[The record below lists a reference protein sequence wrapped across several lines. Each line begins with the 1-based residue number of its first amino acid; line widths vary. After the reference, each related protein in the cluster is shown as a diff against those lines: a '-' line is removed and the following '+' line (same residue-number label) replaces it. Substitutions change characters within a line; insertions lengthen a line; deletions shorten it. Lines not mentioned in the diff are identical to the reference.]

1 MRNKIEKSK
10 SIVRSHNLALLVSII
25 CIAVSFLG
33 STVGGSV
40 LFNWKDESGQPLPF
54 QSQEEVEDFL
64 RTAEIVKV
72 EGIKEGT
79 TKPRRVILE
88 RDGVRM
94 KACFRD
100 VHVYKKMER
109 LESGAI
115 KYDFRDEAV
124 YEIAAYEFGKLLGL
138 KNIPPTV
145 LREVKG
151 KKGTLQAWVEGCMM
165 EKDRQKKN
173 IQPPRTWNWVMQN
186 QIMQLFDQLIWNDDR
201 NLGNVLIDSD
211 WKLWLIDH
219 TRSFRTYKQLQ
230 GEESIKFCEKNVW
243 VRLKNLDRN
252 VVEEE
257 LAPYLN
263 SGQIKS
269 LMKRQELLVE
279 YIQGIID
286 ERGEKKVLFSYPAA
300 VEKAPVDAQA
310 SLSISLQADPSED
323 CFPASSLQISELRE
337 DFSRVCRNCEL
348 VSRDDTSAEFTVIVA
363 DPGFNWNVLILGRDG
378 ALLEEFEWTGSLTT
392 GLKKAVRVLHEQQD
406 ENRGSEGV
414 TLASAF

>member
-1 MRNKIEKSK
+1 MKNKIEKRTTA
-10 SIVRSHNLALLVSII
+10 VESHNLVTLAIMV
-25 CIAVSFLG
+25 CAVISCLG
-33 STVGGSV
+33 SAFGGSV
-40 LFNWKDESGQPLPF
+40 LFEWKDDSGQPLPF
-54 QSQEEVEDFL
+54 QSQEEVEHFL
-64 RTAEIVKV
+64 RTAEIVKI

-88 RDGVRM
+88 RNGVRM

-230 GEESIKFCEKNVW
+230 GEESIKFCEKNLW
-243 VRLKNLDRN
+243 VRLKSLDQN
-252 VVEEE
+252 VVEEQ

-263 SGQIKS
+263 SSQINS
-269 LMKRQELLVE
+269 LMKRQEMLVE
-279 YIQGIID
+279 YLQKIID

-300 VEKAPVDAQA
+300 VEKAPIEVQT
-310 SLSISLQADPSED
+310 SLSISLQARPSED
-323 CFPASSLQISELRE
+323 CFPVSSLQISELRE
-337 DFSRVCRNCEL
+337 DFSRVCRTCKL
-348 VSRDDTSAEFTVIVA
+348 VASDDVSADFTVIVG
-363 DPGFNWNVLILGRDG
+363 DPGFSWNVLVLGRDG
-378 ALLEEFEWTGSLTT
+378 ALLEEIEWSGSLTI
-392 GLKKAVRVLHEQQD
+392 GLKKAVRVLHEQQE
-406 ENRGSEGV
+406 ENPGSEGV
-414 TLASAF
+414 KRASTL

>member
-1 MRNKIEKSK
+1 MRNKIEERKTV
-10 SIVRSHNLALLVSII
+10 IRSHNLTGFVTII
-25 CIAVSFLG
+25 FLAISFLG
-33 STVGGSV
+33 SALGGSV
-40 LFNWKDESGQPLPF
+40 LFEWKDDSGQPLPF
-54 QSQEEVEDFL
+54 QSQEEVEHFL
-64 RTAEIVKV
+64 RTAEIVKI

-88 RDGVRM
+88 RNGVRM

-243 VRLKNLDRN
+243 VRLKSLDQN
-252 VVEEE
+252 VVEEQ

-263 SGQIKS
+263 SSQINS

-279 YIQGIID
+279 YLQKIID

-300 VEKAPVDAQA
+300 VEKAPIEVQT
-310 SLSISLQADPSED
+310 SLSISLQASPSED
-323 CFPASSLQISELRE
+323 CFPASSLQLSELRE
-337 DFSRVCRNCEL
+337 DFSKVCRNCQL
-348 VSRDDTSAEFTVIVA
+348 VSDDDTSADFTVIVG
-363 DPGFNWNVLILGRDG
+363 DPGLSWRVLVLERGG
-378 ALLEEFEWTGSLTT
+378 ALLKEFEWTGSLTT
-392 GLKKAVRVLHEQQD
+392 GLKKAVRALHQQQA
-406 ENRGSEGV
+406 EGV
-414 TLASAF
+414 GTDGVKLASTL